1 MANGLLEHPKQNQEW
16 EDVGKRYL
24 NELLSRCLIQMEQDF
39 WLYFTF
45 KMHDL
50 VHDLALDVSQK
61 ECKTVNSETETID
74 ENVRHLL
81 LCDEKLVGVPRV
93 LEEMKNVRTVI
104 IQDASKESKTTH
116 ESLIN
121 LCLSNFKYL
130 RALELRK
137 SPLTALPNSIGTLK
151 HLRDLDL
158 GGCRSLRELP
168 RSFDKLRSLQSLY
181 LGYTEEEEDKDLQL
195 SLKTLSLVG
204 LLALRDLP
212 RLLLQGSSSTLQQL
226 RITGCPDLSVLPAW
240 QPNLTSLH

>member
-181 LGYTEEEEDKDLQL
+181 LGYT
-195 SLKTLSLVG
+195 G
-204 LLALRDLP
+204 L
-212 RLLLQGSSSTLQQL
+212 
-226 RITGCPDLSVLPAW
+226 
-240 QPNLTSLH
+240 